1 MRVKKSPLIVAAAAV
16 AALAMVPVTA
26 AADDY
31 INILTG
37 GQSGVY
43 YPLGVAIEGLV
54 AANMPDATPSTQA
67 TKASVENLNLL
78 QDGKGELAFTLGDSL
93 ALGWAGDKEAG
104 FKGKLDKL
112 RTVGAIY
119 PNYVQIVASKESGI
133 TTLADLRGKRLS
145 VGAPRS
151 GTELNARAILTA
163 AGLSYDDLGKVEYLP
178 FAESVEL
185 MKNRQLDATL
195 QSAGL
200 GVASI
205 RDLSS
210 SVEIVVVEIPADI
223 IEKVGQPYLAA
234 TIPAGTYTGQEAD
247 VATAAVQNFL
257 VTRADLPEET
267 VYAMTKAIFDNIDAL
282 VAAHAAAKDISVDK
296 AAANPPVPLHPG
308 AEKYFREK
316 GVM

>member
-1 MRVKKSPLIVAAAAV
+1 MGVKQTRMAVAAAAV
-16 AALAMVPVTA
+16 LAMATAPVA
-26 AADDY
+26 AVADEY

-43 YPLGVAIEGLV
+43 YPLGVAIEALV
-54 AANMPDATPSTQA
+54 AENMPDATPSTQA

-93 ALGWAGDKEAG
+93 ALAWAGDTEAG

-112 RTVGAIY
+112 RAVGAIY

-133 TTLADLRGKRLS
+133 ATLADLRGKRLS

-151 GTELNARAILTA
+151 GTELNARAILGA

-234 TIPAGTYTGQEAD
+234 TIPAGTYAGQEAD

-257 VTRADLPEET
+257 VTRADLSEET
-267 VYAMTKAIFDNIDAL
+267 VYAMTKAIYDHLDAL
-282 VAAHAAAKDISVDK
+282 VAAHAAAKDIAIDK
-296 AAANPPVPLHPG
+296 AASDLPVPLHPG